1 MCSFYKLDAATRLLP
16 GDIIMIPPESGR
28 NRRMRLAPDSL
39 RRKYGF
45 KFGESIAPYRG
56 SLERSLRTIFLA
68 DADKPKWAL
77 VESLSVTGRRDDDS
91 ELLAANML
99 DAPEPYPVVSHV
111 NITEFQGGASIIALA
126 NTALS
131 SLPNPVNRYDYA
143 HCLPKSPVVR
153 AIEAGLGEH
162 AAALSRLGDRTSIRT
177 RFLNT
182 AKAACEVC
190 DHLGLDYDD
199 DVESSLESFAF
210 PALGLTAYELAQ
222 NVHLS
227 LPRLEFSMPGAC
239 VPIGFFESN
248 PGILA
253 YRMTDEAAKTV
264 ATIVFNSAFAKFR
277 GDLENLAGTVRI
289 ASEELAD
296 KMEEVLSFHDLVP
309 ETAHYDAETVVRHV
323 GDDLDG
329 LWRTAQPPMPAFD
342 APYVAAARIREAA
355 GEVAA

>member
-45 KFGESIAPYRG
+45 RFGESFAPCCG
-56 SLERSLRTIFLA
+56 SMECSLREIFLV

-77 VESLSVTGRRDDDS
+77 VESLNVTSLDDDDS

-99 DAPEPYPVVSHV
+99 DAPEPYPVVDYV
-111 NITEFQGGASIIALA
+111 NITTFSGGTSIVALA

-143 HCLPKSPVVR
+143 HRLPKSPVVR
-153 AIEAGLGEH
+153 AIEAGLSEH
-162 AAALSRLGDRTSIRT
+162 AATLCRLGDRTSTRA
-177 RFLNT
+177 RFLHA

-190 DHLGLDYDD
+190 KHLGLDYDR
-199 DVESSLESFAF
+199 DVGSSLESETF
-210 PALGLTAYELAQ
+210 PALGLTAYELVQ
-222 NVHLS
+222 NVRPS
-227 LPRLEFSMPGAC
+227 LPSLKLSMPSAC
-239 VPIGFFESN
+239 VPIGFFKSN

-264 ATIVFNSAFAKFR
+264 ATIIFDSAFAKFR
-277 GDLENLAGTVRI
+277 SDLENIAKTVRI
-289 ASEELAD
+289 ASEKLAD
-296 KMEEVLSFHDLVP
+296 KMVEVLSFHDLVP
-309 ETAHYDAETVVRHV
+309 ETAPYDAETAVRRV

-329 LWRTAQPPMPAFD
+329 LWRNARPPAPAFD

-355 GEVAA
+355 KEVAA

>member
-45 KFGESIAPYRG
+45 RFGESFAPCCG
-56 SLERSLRTIFLA
+56 SLECSLREIFLV

-77 VESLSVTGRRDDDS
+77 VKSLNITDRRSDDS

-99 DAPEPYPVVSHV
+99 DAPEPYPVVNYV
-111 NITEFQGGASIIALA
+111 NITAFSGGTSIIALT
-126 NTALS
+126 NTALL
-131 SLPNPVNRYDYA
+131 SLPDPVNRYTYA
-143 HCLPKSPVVR
+143 HSLPKSPVVR
-153 AIEAGLGEH
+153 AIEAGLREH
-162 AAALSRLGDRTSIRT
+162 AAALCRLGDRTSTRA
-177 RFLNT
+177 RFLHA

-190 DHLGLDYDD
+190 EHLGLDYDR
-199 DVESSLESFAF
+199 DVGSSLESETF
-210 PALGLTAYELAQ
+210 PASDMTVYDLVQ
-222 NVHLS
+222 NVHSS
-227 LPRLEFSMPGAC
+227 LPCLTDTPSAC
-239 VPIGFFESN
+239 VPIEFFESN
-248 PGILA
+248 PSILA

-264 ATIVFNSAFAKFR
+264 ATIIFDSAFAKFHS
-277 GDLENLAGTVRI
+277 DLENLAGTVKI
-289 ASEELAD
+289 VSEKLAD
-296 KMEEVLSFHDLVP
+296 KMREVLSFHDLVP
-309 ETAHYDAETVVRHV
+309 ETAPYDAETAVRRV

-329 LWRTAQPPMPAFD
+329 LWRNARPPAPAFD

>member
-28 NRRMRLAPDSL
+28 NRRMRLTPDSL

-45 KFGESIAPYRG
+45 KFGESYAPYRG
-56 SLERSLRTIFLA
+56 STERSLRTIFFA
-68 DADKPKWAL
+68 DADQPKWAL

-111 NITEFQGGASIIALA
+111 NITAFPGGASIIALA

-131 SLPNPVNRYDYA
+131 SLPDPVNSRDYA

-153 AIEAGLGEH
+153 AIEAGLEEH
-162 AAALSRLGDRTSIRT
+162 SAAFSRLGGRTYIRTS
-177 RFLNT
+177 FLNA

-190 DHLGLDYDD
+190 DHLGLGYDE
-199 DVESSLESFAF
+199 DVGSYLESRTF
-210 PALGLTAYELAQ
+210 PALGLTAYELAK
-222 NVHLS
+222 NVYLS
-227 LPRLEFSMPGAC
+227 LPRLDSSMPRAC

-253 YRMTDEAAKTV
+253 YRMTDGAAKTV
-264 ATIVFNSAFAKFR
+264 ATIVFNSAFASFR
-277 GDLENLAGTVRI
+277 GNLENIAETAKAASDGLA
-289 ASEELAD
+289 E
-296 KMEEVLSFHDLVP
+296 KMREILSFHDLVP
-309 ETAHYDAETVVRHV
+309 ETVPYDAETVVRRV

-329 LWRTAQPPMPAFD
+329 LWRTAQPPAPAFD
-342 APYVAAARIREAA
+342 APYVAATRIREAA
-355 GEVAA
+355 REVAA